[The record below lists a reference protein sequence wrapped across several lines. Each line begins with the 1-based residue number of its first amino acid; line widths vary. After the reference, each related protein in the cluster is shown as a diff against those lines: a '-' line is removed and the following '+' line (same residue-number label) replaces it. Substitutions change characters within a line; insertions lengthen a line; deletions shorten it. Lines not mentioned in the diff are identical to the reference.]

1 MTDAPA
7 GRLRPIGRPRRIAID
22 LRATA
27 HVVGTLV
34 LYISPSALLPA
45 AVAIG
50 YGERFWSYLVAGAL
64 AAGLGYGVSRAT
76 AGASPIGTREGYVV
90 VALTWLFVALY
101 GSIPYLLSGEAQLDR
116 PVDALFES
124 MSGFTTTGASVLT
137 DVESLDRSLLL
148 WRAETQ
154 WLGGMGI
161 IVLVL
166 AVLPRLRVGGRQL
179 LESELPGPEMES
191 LGARIRQTAQRLWI
205 VYVAITALEALLLI
219 ALGVTGVDERMDV
232 FRAVAHSFTTLPSGG
247 FSTEALSIEAFSSA
261 TQWVVAFF
269 MLVAGTNFALTYRAL
284 LRRDPRAF
292 PRDEEFRLY
301 LGLLALAAV
310 ALTVELWTEGVL
322 RGEDA
327 IRTAVFQTL
336 TIVTTTGYTTTNYD
350 LWPVLAVIVLVGLMF
365 IGGSAGS
372 TSGGVKV
379 IRHLMIGK
387 ILRRELRQTVHPE
400 LIDPIRFNG
409 SPVDE
414 RTLRAIG
421 SFVLMYIGVFIVGAM
436 LIAMDSARTNLDLA
450 PLDIVA
456 VSATCIANVGP
467 ALGIAG
473 PYGNFEPFS
482 DFSTVVLVLLMWIG
496 RLELLPVLV
505 LLTRSYWRTW

>member
-7 GRLRPIGRPRRIAID
+7 GRIRPIGKRRRAAVD
-22 LRATA
+22 LRATT
-27 HVVGTLV
+27 HVVATLV
-34 LYISPSALLPA
+34 LYLSPSTLLPT

-50 YGERFWSYLVAGAL
+50 YGERFWHFLAAGAI
-64 AAGLGYGVSRAT
+64 AAGLGWAVARRT
-76 AGASPIGTREGYVV
+76 ADADPIGTREGYLV
-90 VALTWLFVALY
+90 VALTWLFVAFY
-101 GSIPYLLSGEAQLDR
+101 GAIPYLLSGEGQLDR

-124 MSGFTTTGASVLT
+124 MSGFTTTGASLLT
-137 DVESLDRSLLL
+137 DVESLDRSLLI

-205 VYVAITALEALLLI
+205 VYVAITLLEIALLAI
-219 ALGVTGVDERMDV
+219 LGFTGIDEQMDI
-232 FRAVAHSFTTLPSGG
+232 FRAVAHAFTTLPSGG
-247 FSTEALSIEAFSSA
+247 FSTEALSIEAFSA
-261 TQWVVAFF
+261 TTQWVIAFF
-269 MLVAGTNFALTYRAL
+269 ILVAGTNFALTYRAL
-284 LRRDPRAF
+284 LRRDPRVF

-301 LGLLALAAV
+301 VGILLV
-310 ALTVELWTEGVL
+310 ASVVLTVELWAEGVFA
-322 RGEDA
+322 GEA
-327 IRTAVFQTL
+327 AVRNAVFQTL
-336 TIVTTTGYTTTNYD
+336 TIVTSTGYSTTNWD
-350 LWPVLAVIVLVGLMF
+350 AWPVLAVITLVGLMF

-379 IRHLMIGK
+379 VRHLLMGK

-400 LIDPIRFNG
+400 LVSPIRFN
-409 SPVDE
+409 SAPVDE
-414 RTLRAIG
+414 RTLRAVG
-421 SFVLMYIGVFIVGAM
+421 SFVLMYIGVFIVGAL
-436 LIAMDSARTNLDLA
+436 LIAFDAARVNMDLSAI
-450 PLDIVA
+450 DIVA
-456 VSATCIANVGP
+456 VAASAAGNIGP
-467 ALGIAG
+467 ALGPAG
-473 PYGNFEPFS
+473 PYGNFESFS
-482 DFSTVVLVLLMWIG
+482 DFSTVVLILLMWIG